1 MFSYEFDEI
10 SKNTFFTEHLWTTA
24 SELTV
29 WIHDCLLS
37 LAFSSSHNMKSDGCL
52 ELPVS
57 PY

>member
-10 SKNTFFTEHLWTTA
+10 SRNTFFTEHLWTTA

-29 WIHDCLLS
+29 WIHDCLLN
-37 LAFSSSHNMKSDGCL
+37 LAFSSSHNMKSECCL